1 MTGYQI
7 APYRPYSP
15 VYRERVLGQASP
27 APVTETFPNASIV
40 VGLVNS
46 TILAGAAWVGIRS
59 GMREKGLFSG
69 VSWTIGILAA
79 VGGLFSLGMTTGMIV
94 NKVFPK
100 SSA

>member
-15 VYRERVLGQASP
+15 VYGGRILGQPDSAS
-27 APVTETFPNASIV
+27 VTETFPNMSIV

-59 GMREKGLFSG
+59 GMREKGFFSG
-69 VSWTIGILAA
+69 VSWTIGILAGI
-79 VGGLFSLGMTTGMIV
+79 GGLFSLGMTTGMIV

-100 SSA
+100 SNA